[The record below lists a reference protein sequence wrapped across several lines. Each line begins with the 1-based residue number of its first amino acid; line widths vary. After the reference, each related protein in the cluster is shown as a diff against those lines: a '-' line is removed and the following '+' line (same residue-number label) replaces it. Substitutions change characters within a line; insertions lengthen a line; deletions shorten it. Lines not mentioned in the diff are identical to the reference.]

1 MRRRAKR
8 GKTVLLCP
16 KCGSVRVTLVAGSI
30 IGQVYHC
37 SKCDYVGS
45 LVFETEVNEDGTPVR
60 APASDEG

>member
-16 KCGSVRVTLVAGSI
+16 KCGSIRVALVAGSI

-45 LVFETEVNEDGTPVR
+45 LVFETEVAEDGTPITR
-60 APASDEG
+60 PAPDES

>member
-16 KCGSVRVTLVAGSI
+16 KCGSVRVTLIAGSI

-37 SKCDYVGS
+37 AKCDYVGS

-60 APASDEG
+60 APPSDEG

>member
-16 KCGSVRVTLVAGSI
+16 KCGSIRVTLIAGSI

-37 SKCDYVGS
+37 AKCDYVGS
-45 LVFETEVNEDGTPVR
+45 LVFETEVGEDGTPIGPPR
-60 APASDEG
+60 TDES

>member
-16 KCGSVRVTLVAGSI
+16 KCGSVRVTLIAGSI
-30 IGQVYHC
+30 VGQVYHC

-45 LVFETEVNEDGTPVR
+45 LVFETEVAEDGTPIGP
-60 APASDEG
+60 PASEEG